1 MQAYG
6 FPVKNPLNN
15 PHNKILFS
23 KNHKEISIC
32 NQKILI
38 INLNPNLFQ
47 ANYNHRINFQL
58 NYPTKILLITYHS
71 HNIRFQHLII
81 STIINFSHNNQ
92 LHIFKILTKVT
103 ISNLLLLIINIISS
117 IQFKILMQV
126 TKGII
131 IKVIIIHNQINFKVV
146 IKKIQN
152 NITIN

>member
-6 FPVKNPLNN
+6 FPAKNLLNN
-15 PHNKILFS
+15 PHNKTLFS

-58 NYPTKILLITYHS
+58 NNPTKILLITYHS
-71 HNIRFQHLII
+71 HIRFQHLSI

-92 LHIFKILTKVT
+92 LHIKILTKVT
-103 ISNLLLLIINIISS
+103 ISNLLLLIIYIISS
-117 IQFKILMQV
+117 NQFKILMQV
-126 TKGII
+126 TKDFK
-131 IKVIIIHNQINFKVV
+131 IKVIIIHNQIIIIKVV

-152 NITIN
+152 NNTIN

>member
-1 MQAYG
+1 MQAFG
-6 FPVKNPLNN
+6 FPAKNLLNN
-15 PHNKILFS
+15 PHNKILFI

-58 NYPTKILLITYHS
+58 NNPTKILLVTYHS

-92 LHIFKILTKVT
+92 LHIFKITKVT
-103 ISNLLLLIINIISS
+103 ISNLLLLIINLIS
-117 IQFKILMQV
+117 INQFKILMQV
-126 TKGII
+126 TKGIK
-131 IKVIIIHNQINFKVV
+131 IKVIIIHNQIIIKVV